1 MFRNLRHDD
10 DGWASKPSFNPPISK
25 YIHLCN
31 FSTAWDETCKACPDL
46 LSLIGVDKNQLIDF
60 RKKPTSRLQELPFV
74 ANGVT
79 YDLTT
84 ITSASAKM
92 EDMFEFRSQ
101 QTYVMSD
108 EKSVIFDTGASISVT
123 SDRSEFI
130 SLDTSKK
137 AIGNISVQGLAS
149 SPVVK
154 GVGTARWIVFT
165 DQGGR

>member
-1 MFRNLRHDD
+1 M
-10 DGWASKPSFNPPISK
+10 
-25 YIHLCN
+25 
-31 FSTAWDETCKACPDL
+31 
-46 LSLIGVDKNQLIDF
+46 DKNQLIDF
-60 RKKPTSRLQELPFV
+60 GKKPTSRLQELTFV

-101 QTYVMSD
+101 QTHVMSD

-130 SLDTSKK
+130 SLDTSQKV
-137 AIGNISVQGLAS
+137 IGNISVQGLAS
-149 SPVVK
+149 V
-154 GVGTARWIVFT
+154 
-165 DQGGR
+165 